1 MSGHRFF
8 AKKPLSYKLLS
19 RQRFFCEKTSVLQAL
34 VRSQEKTSV
43 LQALV
48 RSKVYKL
55 LSGHRFFAKKPLSY
69 KLLSSHIFFLR
80 ENLCVTSSCPVTG
93 KNFCV
98 TSFCPVRGFFCEKLF
113 HDVKSKKWNLISC
126 HETATFSARRNF
138 SWITK
143 KIWIRPAQTRLAVC
157 YTLNIKSFSL

>member
-80 ENLCVTSSCPVTG
+80 ENLCVTSSCPV
-93 KNFCV
+93 
-98 TSFCPVRGFFCEKLF
+98 RGFFCEKLF
-113 HDVKSKKWNLISC
+113 HDVKSKNWNLISC